1 MASLRSRPLV
11 AALIVLAC
19 LIVAGAGAAVATAEP
34 APQAKWTV
42 MVYMGGD
49 NNLEKWVSHDI
60 DREMAVTGSNA
71 DVQVVALA
79 DRGPGHSTADG
90 DWTGT
95 LLFNVAAGM
104 KATPDQAVADWGER
118 DMGSP
123 QTLID
128 FVTWTRANYPGRPL
142 RPVLLGPRLGLVAGQ
157 HDGRRDQ
164 QRLPRHG
171 RAARCPGGRGRGQHG
186 RHGHVPGADDR
197 GTGRVPRLRQR
208 DRRVR
213 GRDRIHGLRL
223 RPRPERPA
231 GRSDRGRPRPREARG
246 GVDESRDTTNG
257 RSPRRRSALDGRW
270 DALASAVSDLG
281 WDLALGLPKYRKAYS
296 EARRHTARLPQT
308 TYPEVRDLYD
318 AAVELRARVPSR
330 TIKKDCTRVIVALRR
345 AVRYEWHTTAEGDLH
360 GVSFFWPASPA
371 PPGAGSSFSQWV
383 NFQYYCTQLTFTRL
397 TYWGDFL
404 AAWGG

>member
-1 MASLRSRPLV
+1 MASFRSRPLV

-19 LIVAGAGAAVATAEP
+19 LIAAGVAAAAVAAEP

-42 MVYMGGD
+42 MVYMCGD
-49 NNLEKWVSHDI
+49 NNLEKWIAHDI
-60 DREMAVTGSNA
+60 DEEMAVAGSNA

-79 DRGPGHSTADG
+79 DRGPGRSTADG

-128 FVTWTRANYPGRPL
+128 FVTWTRANYPADRYALFFWDHGWGWWPGNTMVDETSNDSLDMDEL
-142 RPVLLGPRLGLVAGQ
+142 RDALEAVGGVNMVGMDTCLAQMIEVQAEFRGFANAIAGSEDAIGYTGFAYDRVLSGLQAHPALAALGLAKLAAASMKPGHDAWTVA
-157 HDGRRDQ
+157 
-164 QRLPRHG
+164 
-171 RAARCPGGRGRGQHG
+171 ASA
-186 RHGHVPGADDR
+186 V
-197 GTGRVPRLRQR
+197 
-208 DRRVR
+208 
-213 GRDRIHGLRL
+213 
-223 RPRPERPA
+223 
-231 GRSDRGRPRPREARG
+231 
-246 GVDESRDTTNG
+246 
-257 RSPRRRSALDGRW
+257 ALDGRW

-296 EARRHTARLPQT
+296 QARRHTARLPQT

-318 AAVELRARVPSR
+318 AAVELRAHVPSR
-330 TIKKDCTRVIVALRR
+330 TIKNDCTRVIVALRR
-345 AVRYEWHTTAEGDLH
+345 AVRYEWHTKAEGDLH

-371 PPGAGSSFSQWV
+371 PPRPGSSFSQWV
-383 NFQYYCTQLTFTRL
+383 NFRYYCTQLTFTRL